1 MLFCK
6 CCVLLFALFCAQT
19 GDQARYQEYGQEPGS
34 TTQAQAQAQAAAWQ
48 SSAPSAYVSATRT
61 RARIKHSVNL
71 SMDSLYQALN
81 SADEDYHD
89 SDIDPYSSTAGSAW
103 GDHDHDHVYEHEHE
117 HAESDTNNSPL
128 IPVPPAA
135 PAIVRRVGSNP
146 ALSTYSSS
154 GNYGSSAS
162 STHRPTSPQTL
173 PPGRLTRNHYVGQST
188 LLSPTLASASGYQQQ
203 QQQRHQLQQQQQQ
216 QQQHQQHQQHQ
227 YPSRLGIPRTRTSDS
242 DLSGTA
248 STTSTASSGR
258 SSGLSPIT
266 PETPPLPTPVDPF
279 GTAQASFFSKHAG
292 GGVMAASAPLT
303 SIEEASLYDDD
314 TVSGTRSHTPNGN
327 SLDVVHRAAAAAAAP
342 PDTAAWKERLRGAG
356 GAGALPSAGAG
367 YGNPLPPS
375 PLSPE
380 PMSPAFSVFSD
391 TTSNLKSPDAVS
403 ETRHTSFTRSLFSRQ
418 PHKLRASKSVAS
430 AESSKK
436 QPAPSLLSTSTASS
450 EDPSMWSDARDV
462 KKASKAEEKRRKKDE
477 ERRRIEQL
485 ALQLKASAPGA
496 PRPGPKDGHS
506 TLSGSSE
513 ERRRQANKWLEET
526 DGLYGGAIN
535 TWGGL

>member
-1 MLFCK
+1 
-6 CCVLLFALFCAQT
+6 
-19 GDQARYQEYGQEPGS
+19 
-34 TTQAQAQAQAAAWQ
+34 
-48 SSAPSAYVSATRT
+48 
-61 RARIKHSVNL
+61 
-71 SMDSLYQALN
+71 MDSLYQALN

-89 SDIDPYSSTAGSAW
+89 SDVDPYSSMAGSVW
-103 GDHDHDHVYEHEHE
+103 EDHDRVYELELEHE
-117 HAESDTNNSPL
+117 HAESDTNNSLL
-128 IPVPPAA
+128 IAAPPAA
-135 PAIVRRVGSNP
+135 PAMVRRVGSNP
-146 ALSTYSSS
+146 ALSTYSSNNS
-154 GNYGSSAS
+154 NYGSSAS

-188 LLSPTLASASGYQQQ
+188 LLSPTLASASGHQHQQHQQRHHQQQ
-203 QQQRHQLQQQQQQ
+203 QQ
-216 QQQHQQHQQHQ
+216 QQHQ

-292 GGVMAASAPLT
+292 GGSGVLSAGASTSTSAPLT

-327 SLDVVHRAAAAAAAP
+327 ALDVMHRAAAAAP
-342 PDTAAWKERLRGAG
+342 PDTAAWKERLRAG
-356 GAGALPSAGAG
+356 GAGALTSAGAASG

-380 PMSPAFSVFSD
+380 PVSPAFSVFSD
-391 TTSNLKSPDAVS
+391 TTSNPKSPDAVS

-418 PHKLRASKSVAS
+418 PHKLRSSKSAAS
-430 AESSKK
+430 AESAKK
-436 QPAPSLLSTSTASS
+436 QPPPSLLSTSTASS

-462 KKASKAEEKRRKKDE
+462 KKAAKAEEKRRKKDE

-513 ERRRQANKWLEET
+513 ERRRQANKWMEET